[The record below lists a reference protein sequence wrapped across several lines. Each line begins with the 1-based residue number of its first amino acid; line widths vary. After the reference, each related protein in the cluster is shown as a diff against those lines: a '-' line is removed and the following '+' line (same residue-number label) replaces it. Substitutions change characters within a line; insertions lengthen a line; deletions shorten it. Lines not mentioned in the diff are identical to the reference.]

1 MKRKIN
7 AWVSL
12 IIVHLSFQIK
22 TTKASKNDILYGL
35 TVRVKAADIDYQDYT
50 KLVFY
55 TYMYTGVAPIH
66 RCPTFLLIWPPK
78 TPLPVVSNSPLI
90 QNASTVNFSI
100 RYLLP
105 SCTQAT
111 HGMSTCHDANSQ
123 LVKKSINGGSA
134 VQQQIF
140 SPCLCGILS

>member
-1 MKRKIN
+1 MKRKN
-7 AWVSL
+7 AWVSF

-22 TTKASKNDILYGL
+22 TTKASKDDILYGL
-35 TVRVKAADIDYQDYT
+35 TVRVKAADIDYHDYIHSLSST
-50 KLVFY
+50 HTC
-55 TYMYTGVAPIH
+55 TYRCSPPSN

-90 QNASTVNFSI
+90 QNASTVNVSDI
-100 RYLLP
+100 YCHLTHKL
-105 SCTQAT
+105 

-134 VQQQIF
+134 VQPQIF
-140 SPCLCGILS
+140 APCLYGILS

>member
-22 TTKASKNDILYGL
+22 TTKAGKNDILYGL
-35 TVRVKAADIDYQDYT
+35 TVRVKAADIDYHDYT
-50 KLVFY
+50 QLVFY
-55 TYMYTGVAPIH
+55 MYIVHTGVAPIQQ
-66 RCPTFLLIWPPK
+66 
-78 TPLPVVSNSPLI
+78 VSNFFANLAPKDPSSRCWQLTFNPKCI
-90 QNASTVNFSI
+90 YCQRI

-105 SCTQAT
+105 SYTQAI

-134 VQQQIF
+134 VQLQIF
-140 SPCLCGILS
+140 APCLYGILS